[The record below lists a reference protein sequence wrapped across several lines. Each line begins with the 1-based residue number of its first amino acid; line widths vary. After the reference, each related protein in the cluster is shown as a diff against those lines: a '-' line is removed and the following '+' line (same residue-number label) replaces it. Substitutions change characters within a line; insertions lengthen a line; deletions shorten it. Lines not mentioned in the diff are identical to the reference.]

1 MTTKPRRSKQ
11 TQAYDILAKL
21 LKSQEAKAD
30 KEYAAYE
37 ETRAAAKRTRTAM
50 EALRQEPL
58 PGMEPTP
65 PTPPAPLEGTG
76 DELFVPISGGTLPTT
91 YLTTAAT
98 GVAACPHVQTETR
111 KDGYHYCFSC
121 GQRVIRSG
129 E

>member
-21 LKSQEAKAD
+21 LKAQETKAD

-65 PTPPAPLEGTG
+65 PAPPAPLAGAG